1 DLNGSLVSFVKWT
14 RSVGGGVAVLSALGE
29 CAALLRNLGTSIEK
43 CLLKQVWQPFSTA
56 LPDLRSSCTSSLLAL
71 LKPAATVRV
80 WLL

>member
-1 DLNGSLVSFVKWT
+1 M
-14 RSVGGGVAVLSALGE
+14 AVLSALGE
-29 CAALLRNLGTSIEK
+29 CAELLRNLGISFEEW
-43 CLLKQVWQPFSTA
+43 LLKQVWQLFSTA